1 MFRSS
6 RTPGTGMFLFMDSA
20 KQSARAGGKAIIDL
34 SVGASDLPAPPEAL
48 QTLISAVED
57 PSTHSC
63 GYFNNY
69 IIMVLIRGSDGYRN
83 VMGFKENG
91 WCG

>member
-1 MFRSS
+1 
-6 RTPGTGMFLFMDSA
+6 MFLFMDSA

-48 QTLISAVED
+48 QTLISAVVD

-63 GYFNNY
+63 GYYNNY
-69 IIMVLIRGSDGYRN
+69 I
-83 VMGFKENG
+83 NG
-91 WCG
+91 